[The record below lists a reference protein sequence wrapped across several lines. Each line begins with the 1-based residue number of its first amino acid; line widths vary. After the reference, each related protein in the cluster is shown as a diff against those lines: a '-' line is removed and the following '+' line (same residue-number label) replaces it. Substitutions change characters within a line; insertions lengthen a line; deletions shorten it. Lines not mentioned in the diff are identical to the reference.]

1 MPGGD
6 RGTLTNW
13 PSVKLAKLKT
23 KLRCNRRFVYAAV
36 LNRTQ
41 LYLFLFS
48 YFFCLL
54 FIFWVSAA
62 VFEFNEILRARV
74 SGAIKFIYAALR
86 VK

>member
-41 LYLFLFS
+41 LYLFSLF
-48 YFFCLL
+48 FFFSLL
-54 FIFWVSAA
+54 LHISLGV
-62 VFEFNEILRARV
+62 VFKFNEILRARV
-74 SGAIKFIYAALR
+74 SDAIKFIYAALR

>member
-41 LYLFLFS
+41 LYLFSLF
-48 YFFCLL
+48 FFFSLL
-54 FIFWVSAA
+54 LHISLGV
-62 VFEFNEILRARV
+62 VLKFNEILRARV
-74 SGAIKFIYAALR
+74 SKAIKFIYAALR